1 MITKINTKN
10 IHVSSQVRKLAGAVT
25 LAGVLA
31 PSLMGSAFAQD
42 LSDVEVHSYH
52 VQGNVWVLTGAGGNV
67 TVQIGD
73 QGVLV
78 VDTQFAETAP
88 KIVAEIERLAP
99 GKIIRYVINTH
110 VHGDHTG
117 GNEIVRA
124 AGETIVAGNEAGD
137 VGATF
142 EPGAEVIAH
151 ENVMLSMATANPPV
165 PFDAWPTEVYIG
177 NKYDFYF
184 NGEPVE
190 LLYQGRAHTNGDSI
204 VFFRKSDVISSGDI
218 YVTEGFPY
226 IDEANFGHIN
236 GIIDG
241 LNQIISITVP
251 LEQQEGGTLVISS
264 HGRISDEADVVEY
277 RDMLTIIRDR
287 VQYLIDE
294 GMSLQEVL
302 EVGPARDYASR
313 YGHGFVSTEDF
324 ITAVYNNLSE

>member
-1 MITKINTKN
+1 MITKKFTKATHKN
-10 IHVSSQVRKLAGAVT
+10 KLIGKLLGTAVLSALLSGA
-25 LAGVLA
+25 
-31 PSLMGSAFAQD
+31 AFAQD
-42 LSDVEVHSYH
+42 LSDVEVQSYH
-52 VQGNVWVLTGAGGNV
+52 VQGNVWVLSGAGGNV

-110 VHGDHTG
+110 MHGDHTG
-117 GNEIVRA
+117 GNEIVRL
-124 AGETIVAGNEAGD
+124 AGDTIVAGNEARD
-137 VGATF
+137 VADT
-142 EPGAEVIAH
+142 GAEIIAH
-151 ENVMLSMATANPPV
+151 ENVMLSMATASPAV
-165 PFDAWPTEVYIG
+165 PFENWPTEVYIG

-218 YVTEGFPY
+218 YVTEGFPF
-226 IDEANFGHIN
+226 IDEANYGHIN

-251 LEQQEGGTLVISS
+251 LQQQESGTLVISS

-302 EVGPARDYASR
+302 EVGPARDYSNR

>member
-1 MITKINTKN
+1 MIKLINTDAARTKN
-10 IHVSSQVRKLAGAVT
+10 MIPKLLGAAA
-25 LAGVLA
+25 L
-31 PSLMGSAFAQD
+31 SIAFFTAFTGTASAQD
-42 LSDVEVHSYH
+42 LADVEVNSYH
-52 VQGNVWVLTGAGGNV
+52 VQGNIWVLTGAGGHV

-88 KIVAEIERLAP
+88 KIVEEIRRLAP

-110 VHGDHTG
+110 AHGDHTG
-117 GNEIVRA
+117 GNQIVRA

-137 VGATF
+137 VGETF

-151 ENVMLSMATANPPV
+151 ENVMLSMATANPPL
-165 PFDAWPTEVYIG
+165 PFEAWPTEVYIG

-204 VFFRKSDVISSGDI
+204 IFFRKSDVIAAGDI
-218 YVTEGFPY
+218 YVTEGFPF
-226 IDEANFGHIN
+226 IDQNNFGHIN

-251 LEQQEGGTLVISS
+251 QDQQEGGTMVISS
-264 HGRISDEADVVEY
+264 HGRLSDEADVVEY

-294 GMSLQEVL
+294 GMSLEEVL
-302 EVGPARDYASR
+302 EVGPARDYSNR
-313 YGHGFVSTEDF
+313 YGNGFISTDDF

>member
-1 MITKINTKN
+1 MIKLINTDGSRAKN
-10 IHVSSQVRKLAGAVT
+10 LLPKVLGAAALSVALST
-25 LAGVLA
+25 AF
-31 PSLMGSAFAQD
+31 MGTASAQD
-42 LSDVEVHSYH
+42 LADVEVNSYH
-52 VQGNVWVLTGAGGNV
+52 VQGNVWVLTGAGGHV

-88 KIVAEIERLAP
+88 KIVEEIERLAP
-99 GKIIRYVINTH
+99 GKTIRYVINTH
-110 VHGDHTG
+110 AHGDHTG
-117 GNEIVRA
+117 GNAIVRS

-151 ENVMLSMATANPPV
+151 ENVMLSMATANPPL
-165 PFDAWPTEVYIG
+165 PFEAWPTEVYIG

-204 VFFRKSDVISSGDI
+204 IFFRKSDVIAAGDI
-218 YVTEGFPY
+218 YVTEGFPF
-226 IDEANFGHIN
+226 IDQNNFGHIN

-251 LEQQEGGTLVISS
+251 LEQQEGGTMVISS
-264 HGRISDEADVVEY
+264 HGRLSDEADVVEY

-294 GMSLQEVL
+294 GMSLEEVL
-302 EVGPARDYASR
+302 EVGPARDYSNR
-313 YGHGFVSTEDF
+313 YGNGFISTDDF